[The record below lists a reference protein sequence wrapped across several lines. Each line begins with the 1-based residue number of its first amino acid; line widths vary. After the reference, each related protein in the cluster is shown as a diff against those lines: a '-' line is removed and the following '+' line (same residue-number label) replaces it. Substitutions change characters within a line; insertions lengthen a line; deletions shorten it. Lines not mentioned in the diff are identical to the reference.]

1 MLSVGAVHA
10 LESEV
15 EMDSSMAQ
23 DWLLTGVTTIE
34 VSSQEEEEV
43 EDEEELERPLFL
55 RACLALLEERYL
67 V

>member
-15 EMDSSMAQ
+15 EMDSSIAQ

-34 VSSQEEEEV
+34 VSSQEEV